1 MIFLITGDQG
11 FIGSNLKKLLQKK
24 KLNLLQQTKKILV
37 ICLKKKAGKKY
48 QNLML

>member
-24 KLNLLQQTKKILV
+24 KIKFITANKKNFGDLS
-37 ICLKKKAGKKY
+37 KKKKLEK
-48 QNLML
+48 NTKI

>member
-24 KLNLLQQTKKILV
+24 KIKFITAKRTKLATGQIT
-37 ICLKKKAGKKY
+37 
-48 QNLML
+48 QNIHTLISS